1 MPFTGDISYGWRMAV
16 RYTGHNTNDGTGRY
30 VDQIV
35 IELVKGQRHIE
46 CTGQQ
51 DIDPEI
57 VIMRAI
63 TAALH
68 DDIREA
74 RERGEDTDFIVDA
87 LRKHEIQREIKENGW
102 IARRLGTV
110 FAASTIGTGA
120 GN

>member
-1 MPFTGDISYGWRMAV
+1 MAV

-68 DDIREA
+68 DDKKTAGSYADSGPCLRP
-74 RERGEDTDFIVDA
+74 RQLGQERG
-87 LRKHEIQREIKENGW
+87 IKLVRLPRSPMSAAFESTSAENGHW
-102 IARRLGTV
+102 A
-110 FAASTIGTGA
+110 F
-120 GN
+120 